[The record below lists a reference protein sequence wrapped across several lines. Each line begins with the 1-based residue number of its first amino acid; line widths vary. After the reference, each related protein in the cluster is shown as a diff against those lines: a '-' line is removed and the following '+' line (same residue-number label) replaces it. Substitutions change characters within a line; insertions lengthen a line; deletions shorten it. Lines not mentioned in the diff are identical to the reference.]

1 MIPTLVGVFVI
12 LSTMQPRRT
21 QHEQTLHTKVAWYL
35 RHNYPNVIFR
45 TDFAAGIK
53 MTMGQAVKH
62 KALQSSRAYPDLFIA
77 YPTEEYHGLFIELK
91 ADNAKVYLKDG
102 TLSKEKHIQEQ
113 EAMLDRLRA
122 LGYRASFA
130 KGFDQA
136 KELID
141 DYIGLVEPEVDSV
154 VF

>member
-1 MIPTLVGVFVI
+1 MPAKRI
-12 LSTMQPRRT
+12 
-21 QHEQTLHTKVAWYL
+21 QHEQNLHSKVAWYI
-35 RHNYPNVIFR
+35 RHQYPDIIFR

-53 MTMGQAVKH
+53 MTMGQAIKH
-62 KALQSSRAYPDLFIA
+62 KTLQSGKAYPDLFIA

-102 TLSKEKHIQEQ
+102 TISKEKHIQEQ
-113 EAMLDRLRA
+113 EAMLERLRG

-141 DYIGLVEPEVDSV
+141 DYIGLVEPVDSSV